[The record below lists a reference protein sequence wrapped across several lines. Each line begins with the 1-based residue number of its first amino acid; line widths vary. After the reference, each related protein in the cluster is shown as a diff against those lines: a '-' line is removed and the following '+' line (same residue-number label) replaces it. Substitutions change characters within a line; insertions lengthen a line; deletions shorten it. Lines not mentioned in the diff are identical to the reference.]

1 MENAMKVRV
10 ASAGT
15 GKTTSLVLRYL
26 ELLASGVPLRRIA
39 GVTFTRVAAD
49 ELRQRVAEG
58 VRSVQADGHYLGEP
72 FTTNNDAGDTFAEA
86 RRELDGATLTTIHGF
101 MIACLRL
108 VAPQLGLDPNFSVLG
123 EWEAQA
129 IFAEEL
135 ASLRYLAQDPS
146 HALFA
151 AFDTLDTFMSRP
163 TIAGSERSD
172 DALLQ
177 LFAAR
182 SLSSQLQAGSG
193 NENRALLAVYE
204 QVYKRYR
211 LRLGGKLLP
220 PSEVERWALLMV
232 RSSSARARLAGRFR
246 MVLVDEFQDVNP
258 VQGEFF
264 RALEQT
270 NITIEVVGDPKQSI
284 YGFRNADVDV
294 FRRALREGEVQPSL
308 DQTRRHSQVILRFL
322 NNLTSAFSDRRWGF
336 SEQEAPE
343 VFAAGSQ
350 ADVRG
355 KVLLHW
361 VADELPLAELRRYEA
376 HILAQ
381 QLRELSRDYP
391 LNRMAVLA
399 RSYSGLQYVEEA
411 LERLG
416 LPYVLLQGRGYFERI
431 EVRDIYHALRVG
443 VEPTKMSL
451 AAWLRSPFAGLDLA
465 AVDQLLQADDPIQQ
479 LATNFPAVHARL
491 MTIRQQVRGTPLEAL
506 KFLIRE
512 PFIDGQRYVEFLDSR
527 ARDNVD
533 ALLFT
538 VAEQPPSNLEVL
550 LERLERLSQ
559 QTDAGDVPQSGEG
572 IALLTVHRAKG
583 LEWDVLAVFDAGRG
597 DYHPKQPVLVSP
609 GVSADSLVTAERT
622 PETGTPEQLEG
633 LVCLQGSP
641 DYERVYAYL
650 KQRNEQESFRLLY
663 VALSRARDVLLVTGS
678 SSNGR
683 ETGWLEALGAINLGV
698 NARTFNRAD
707 FVLAQHTYDAR
718 ALTPLPPRNR
728 DTPPRA
734 STWLDKTFPLQ
745 PYPPVFSPSGLKA
758 NQEHEKLP
766 FNDPEEGERLPGAG
780 RTVGTLVH
788 YAISQNWSPD
798 NPKHLA
804 NLRAQEVM
812 FPFSPSE
819 QDALMADVRAL
830 LVNYQA
836 LLGHDLPA
844 LERRSVD
851 KPELPMALSIG
862 TTVWQGVIDRLYCAD
877 GVWYLEDYK
886 TDQVVDAA
894 QYYPQLAF
902 YKRAIYEVQGVTPKV
917 QLVFLRFKQV
927 VVLEP
932 EVLEAALLTI
942 SS

>member
-1 MENAMKVRV
+1 
-10 ASAGT
+10 
-15 GKTTSLVLRYL
+15 
-26 ELLASGVPLRRIA
+26 
-39 GVTFTRVAAD
+39 
-49 ELRQRVAEG
+49 
-58 VRSVQADGHYLGEP
+58 
-72 FTTNNDAGDTFAEA
+72 
-86 RRELDGATLTTIHGF
+86 

-135 ASLRYLAQDPS
+135 ASLRYLAQDTS

-151 AFDTLDTFMSRP
+151 AFDTLDAFMSRP
-163 TIAGSERSD
+163 TVTGHERSD
-172 DALLQ
+172 EALLQ

-182 SLSSQLQAGSG
+182 SLSSHFQAGSG

-232 RSSSARARLAGRFR
+232 RSGSARARLAGRFR
-246 MVLVDEFQDVNP
+246 VVLVDEFQDVNP

-284 YGFRNADVDV
+284 YGFRNADVEV
-294 FRRALREGEVQPSL
+294 FRRALREGEVLPSL
-308 DQTRRHSQVILRFL
+308 DQTRRHSQVVLRFL
-322 NNLTSAFSDRRWGF
+322 NNMTSAFAERRWGF
-336 SEQEAPE
+336 SEQEAPA
-343 VFAAGSQ
+343 VFAAGAQ
-350 ADVRG
+350 AAVRG

-411 LERLG
+411 LERLS

-451 AAWLRSPFAGLDLA
+451 AAWLRSPFAGLELA

-491 MTIRQQVRGTPLEAL
+491 LVIRQQVRGSPLEAL

-597 DYHPKQPVLVSP
+597 DYHPKPPVLVSP
-609 GVSADSLVTAERT
+609 GVSAESLVTEVLLAKRTPHETAT
-622 PETGTPEQLEG
+622 PETATPETATPEQLEG

-641 DYERVYAYL
+641 DYERVHAYL

-678 SSNGR
+678 SSKGR
-683 ETGWLEALGAINLGV
+683 EMGWLGALGAINLGV
-698 NARTFNRAD
+698 SAKSFNRAD
-707 FVLAQHTYDAR
+707 FVLAHHAYDAR
-718 ALTPLPPRNR
+718 ALTPLPPRNS
-728 DTPPRA
+728 DTPPRPSA
-734 STWLDKTFPLQ
+734 WLDKTFSLQ

-758 NQEHEKLP
+758 SQEHEKLP

-798 NPKHLA
+798 NAKHMD

-812 FPFSPSE
+812 FPFSQSE
-819 QDALMADVRAL
+819 QDTLMADVREL
-830 LVNYQA
+830 LVNYHA
-836 LLGHDLPA
+836 LLGRDLPA
-844 LERRSVD
+844 LASRSVD

-877 GVWYLEDYK
+877 DVWYLEDYK
-886 TDQVVDAA
+886 TDQVMDVA

-902 YKRAIYEVQGVTPKV
+902 YKQAIYDVQGVTPRV

-927 VVLEP
+927 VVVEP
-932 EVLEAALLTI
+932 DVLEAALSTI
-942 SS
+942 